1 VSTLQRLTTQYVDIE
16 DRIRLSGEDAD
27 GRIHVMWMSQRL
39 LNRLV
44 PAVCNMLGSPQQDER
59 AELLNSF
66 EQQAAQAQLTPQEP
80 VRHDAGSVAWLVT
93 RVDLAQTGGGTRLTF
108 HGSGDEQ
115 AAVVMPEL
123 ALRQWLSILRDHYRA
138 AAWPAGAWPA
148 WIDSA
153 APAAPEASAILH

>member
-1 VSTLQRLTTQYVDIE
+1 LTTQYVDIE
-16 DRIRLSGEDAD
+16 DRIRVSGEDGD
-27 GRIHVMWMSQRL
+27 GRIQVMWMSQRL

-44 PAVCNMLGSPQQDER
+44 QAVCNMLGSAQQDER

-80 VRHDAGSVAWLVT
+80 VRADASSVAWLVT
-93 RVDLAQTGGGTRLTF
+93 RVDLAPGANGTRLLF
-108 HGSGDEQ
+108 HGSAGEQ

-138 AAWPAGAWPA
+138 AGWPAGAWPA
-148 WIDSA
+148 WADSA
-153 APAAPEASAILH
+153 AQATPEASAILH

>member
-1 VSTLQRLTTQYVDIE
+1 VSTLQRLTTQYVDVE
-16 DRIRLSGEDAD
+16 DRIRVSGEDTD
-27 GRIHVMWMSQRL
+27 GGIVVMWMSQRL

-66 EQQAAQAQLTPQEP
+66 EQQAAQAQLTPQDP
-80 VRHDAGSVAWLVT
+80 VRPDAGGLAWLVT
-93 RVDLAQTGGGTRLTF
+93 RVDLAPTGHGTRLAF
-108 HGSGDEQ
+108 YGSGGEQ

-138 AAWPAGAWPA
+138 AEWPAGAWPA
-148 WIDSA
+148 WTDSA
-153 APAAPEASAILH
+153 AAAAPEASAILH